1 MTYQRDLVWQ
11 NLDLLYR
18 SSIAY
23 QFARYARALHYEM
36 LPPEVVHQAKCC
48 LLDALS
54 CAIGAYAAPGRPMVE
69 AVVREIGGKEE
80 ATVWGSGLRTTVLNA
95 TLLPLW
101 RLHKDDSIQIGR
113 LVSYS

>member
-69 AVVREIGGKEE
+69 AVVREIGGIENKNLPE
-80 ATVWGSGLRTTVLNA
+80 AQRKSFAEMLQKKR
-95 TLLPLW
+95 
-101 RLHKDDSIQIGR
+101 R
-113 LVSYS
+113 